1 MKEIITIQH
10 CQSQHHVNGMMGG
23 WNDWELTELGH
34 AQAQRLGERLGE
46 ELRGKSVKIYSSDL
60 KRAAQTAAP
69 LANVLGLDVA
79 YRQELRERNGGPLM
93 EGKSKAWYRERRE
106 NAGYLADQRPLP
118 GMETKRELY
127 QRLYEIY
134 EEAVEATEDIV
145 VLASHGGALDVWNIL
160 WLGLP
165 PEAMNSCGI
174 QGKAGSVGRFSRFE
188 ESGMRRI
195 TCVGDLSY
203 IQD

>member
-10 CQSQHHVNGMMGG
+10 CQSQQHVNGMMGG
-23 WNDWELTELGH
+23 WNDWELTELG
-34 AQAQRLGERLGE
+34 QAQRLGERLGK

-127 QRLYEIY
+127 QRLYKIY
-134 EEAVEATEDIV
+134 EEAIEATEDIV
-145 VLASHGGALDVWNIL
+145 VLVSHGGALGVWNIL